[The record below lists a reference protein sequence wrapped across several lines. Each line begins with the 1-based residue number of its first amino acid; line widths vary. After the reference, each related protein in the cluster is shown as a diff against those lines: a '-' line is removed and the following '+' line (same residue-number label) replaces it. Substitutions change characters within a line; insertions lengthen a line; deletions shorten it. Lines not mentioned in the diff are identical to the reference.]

1 MGVAENFVLR
11 TFDRPPLAW
20 NSWWLRKRQIREM
33 GREWVRRF
41 SVRTRDETTPIA
53 NLSGG
58 NVQRAVL
65 ARELG
70 PGTARILVIANPCM
84 GLDFGAVAFIHSQLV
99 EARNR
104 GVAILLISEDFDE
117 LVELSDRL
125 VVMAAGKIVYSA
137 PIAEIDR
144 HLVAEKMASH

>member
-1 MGVAENFVLR
+1 M
-11 TFDRPPLAW
+11 
-20 NSWWLRKRQIREM
+20 K
-33 GREWVRRF
+33 
-41 SVRTRDETTPIA
+41 TRDETTPIA

-70 PGTARILVIANPCM
+70 PGTAKSWSLPIPAWASTSGPLS
-84 GLDFGAVAFIHSQLV
+84 FIHSHLL

-104 GVAILLISEDFDE
+104 EVAILLLSEDLDE
-117 LVELSDRL
+117 LVALSDRL

-137 PIAEIDR
+137 PINEIDR
-144 HLVAEKMASH
+144 QLIGEKMASH

>member
-1 MGVAENFVLR
+1 L
-11 TFDRPPLAW
+11 
-20 NSWWLRKRQIREM
+20 KREI
-33 GREWVRRF
+33 G
-41 SVRTRDETTPIA
+41 
-53 NLSGG
+53 
-58 NVQRAVL
+58 
-65 ARELG
+65 
-70 PGTARILVIANPCM
+70 
-84 GLDFGAVAFIHSQLV
+84 
-99 EARNR
+99 